1 MITDNTNSS
10 VAKLLANENITVV
23 QENVPTAMFDVKN
36 RVLTLPLW
44 ADVDPAVQSLLTGHE
59 TGHALYT
66 PEEGWHEAVCS
77 RGGNYKSFLNV
88 IEDARIE
95 KLIQRKYPGLR
106 RDFVSG
112 YKQLMSKGFFG
123 SEDAAEFGLID
134 RINTHFKCGMA
145 ANIPFAEDEVQW
157 VDRIAKLET
166 WEQVVVVTDELYA
179 FCKQKEEEQKQ
190 EEEERNE
197 ESESEDGDDD
207 SGDYSDGSG
216 YSMHEDFDED
226 EDDADSDDAEDGE
239 SGSTHESSEGEE
251 EEDSSSSDGDGDGD
265 SEEESDTESSSPEDD
280 GEGDDND
287 GEEEWGNT
295 GGTEGG
301 VSEEE
306 DGPRSFT
313 DEALR
318 ESIEREY
325 AGDASR
331 IDVVNIELRADNH
344 EQYFIGYKDV
354 IAMCREDI
362 DGSVDYQRTLDSGAE
377 VYDEWYSSA
386 RRSISLMVKE
396 FEMKKSATQLSRTR
410 ISRSGTLDTL
420 KMNNYRCSEDIFKKV
435 KSIPK
440 GKNHGFIMVIDLSGS
455 MNETL
460 SDVAKQTM
468 LMAHFCRRINVPF
481 RVYGFTDYLAR
492 RTELD
497 YTDRSLMTA
506 NPDRRLRMVEIF
518 NEKMSKS
525 DMLFI
530 SHALMGSCTRSRRI
544 HAGGWKP
551 TFTPFYLGGTPLDS
565 SILALIPKI
574 EEFKK
579 QHRLDIMNTIFLT
592 DGASHGLQYV
602 AGHHPNGDEC
612 ANDLPRKMAG
622 NHITLRYGK
631 KTYSAPKD
639 RNYTGTLLSILKDVT
654 GSSVLGY
661 FVFSGRG
668 RSAAMGAMRSMRV
681 SYDTAEEN
689 YKLLKK
695 GFHAVLDVEGYDE
708 MYLVWSKNMVV
719 SNASMD
725 VEAGSAKGALKR
737 AFGKTSTGQKQ
748 ARALLQDIVKRV
760 A

>member
-44 ADVDPAVQSLLTGHE
+44 ADVDAAVQSLLTGHE
-59 TGHALYT
+59 VGHALYT

-88 IEDARIE
+88 VEDARIE

-123 SEDAAEFGLID
+123 SKDAAEFGLID

-145 ANIPFAEDEVQW
+145 ANTPFAEDEVQW

-166 WEQVVVVTDELYA
+166 WEQVVEVTDELFE

-265 SEEESDTESSSPEDD
+265 SEEESDTESSPSSPEED
-280 GEGDDND
+280 GEEDDND

-331 IDVVNIELRADNH
+331 IDVLNIELRADNH

-354 IAMCREDI
+354 IAMCREDM
-362 DGSVDYQRTLDSGAE
+362 DNQSDYQRTLESGAE

-420 KMNNYRCSEDIFKKV
+420 KMNNYRCSDDIFKKV

-440 GKNHGFIMVIDLSGS
+440 GKNHGFIMVVDLSGS
-455 MNETL
+455 MTEIL
-460 SDVAKQTM
+460 SDVVKQTM
-468 LMAHFCRRINVPF
+468 LMTHFCRRINVPF

-492 RTELD
+492 REEPREQDTG
-497 YTDRSLMTA
+497 LMTA
-506 NPDRRLRMVEIF
+506 NPDRCLRMIEIF

-530 SHALMGSCTRSRRI
+530 SHALMGSCTLAR

-592 DGASHGLQYV
+592 DGASHGLKYV
-602 AGHHPNGDEC
+602 AGSGDRDYML
-612 ANDLPRKMAG
+612 DLPRKMAG
-622 NHITLRYGK
+622 NYITLRYGK
-631 KTYSAPKD
+631 KTYSAPK
-639 RNYTGTLLSILKDVT
+639 NGEKYTGTLLSILKDVT

-668 RSAAMGAMRSMRV
+668 RSAAMGAMRCMRV